1 MRTLHPTSPALI
13 LGAAFWLGAGLG
25 CEADQIT
32 PPRPDSGV
40 ASADGGTDDPL
51 ALTPG
56 MTFRYQASLTYR
68 AQAAGAEKNA
78 QFELT
83 LTLTAVNDLRGA
95 GESSLSFTATG
106 MNLRNDDFDPTADFD
121 SFVAQLG
128 PAQTTDQVG
137 SGAVTANLEDV
148 PVQPP
153 RPVGGNKVLPK
164 AVPFF
169 LDLRA
174 DDRVRGA
181 FAEAHS
187 ADQPQVV
194 DPSQHPSGRYAFN
207 YTTRTEMYGFNY
219 PQGTPR
225 AIRLEYDPRGFLV
238 RLEEDIGTVS
248 APPSLS
254 CRLTLVGGP

>member
-1 MRTLHPTSPALI
+1 MRTLHPTSPALF
-13 LGAAFWLGAGLG
+13 LGAALWISAGLG
-25 CEADQIT
+25 CEADQVT

-137 SGAVTANLEDV
+137 SGPVTAMLNYV
-148 PVQPP
+148 PMK
-153 RPVGGNKVLPK
+153 RANGAKVLPK
-164 AVPFF
+164 EGPFF

-174 DDRVRGA
+174 DDRVRAA
-181 FAEAHS
+181 FAEAHN